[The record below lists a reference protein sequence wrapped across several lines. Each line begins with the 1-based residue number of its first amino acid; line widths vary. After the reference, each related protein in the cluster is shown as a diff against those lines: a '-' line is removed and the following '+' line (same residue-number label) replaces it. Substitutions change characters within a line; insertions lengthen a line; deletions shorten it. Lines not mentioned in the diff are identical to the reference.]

1 MGNIK
6 LSKGDFSTKLAKQ
19 PQKHG
24 AHHRNMEHP
33 ADSMAESKRVYKQMN
48 MIILNLR

>member
-6 LSKGDFSTKLAKQ
+6 LSKGDY
-19 PQKHG
+19 
-24 AHHRNMEHP
+24 P

>member
-6 LSKGDFSTKLAKQ
+6 LSKGDFNPKLAKQ

-24 AHHRNMEHP
+24 ARNMEHP